1 MQSIRR
7 REIALLAGVV
17 ILMAVIGATNLRAS
31 RRDSAALVCLSNM
44 RTLLRGADFYA
55 ASHAL
60 SGPQFDLSQLAES
73 GLVTAKA
80 GRCPLGTGPGPDYL
94 ITLRDGRPVR
104 IVCLVD
110 STRHR
115 WNAEP

>member
-1 MQSIRR
+1 MQSNRR
-7 REIALLAGVV
+7 REIVLLAGVS
-17 ILMAVIGATNLRAS
+17 ILMIVIGTSNLRAS
-31 RRDSAALVCLSNM
+31 RRDTATLVCISNM
-44 RTLLRGADFYA
+44 RTLMRGADFYA

-60 SGPQFDLSQLAES
+60 TGPALDVSQLAQT
-73 GLVTAKA
+73 GLVTGKV

-94 ITLRDGRPVR
+94 VTLRDGLPLR

-115 WNAEP
+115 WNVER